1 MLTTYTAI
9 PIDEPDAPTDAAA
22 IELQAAC
29 VAEAGALALAFGL
42 APCVL
47 VDEDEHASHLM
58 SVDGALER
66 IVEHLEA
73 LTS

>member
-1 MLTTYTAI
+1 MTTYTAI
-9 PIDEPDAPTDAAA
+9 PIDTPDGTDAPA

-58 SVDGALER
+58 DRDGCLER
-66 IVEHLEA
+66 IVQYLGTLA
-73 LTS
+73 S